1 MTMFITCF
9 QSFVYPTHIYNFY
22 AASKGTDNDSE
33 VISVGKPEEKKKIL
47 YTNAVEIILS
57 STKFIFEKVSISC
70 W

>member
-33 VISVGKPEEKKKIL
+33 VISVGKPEEKKKS
-47 YTNAVEIILS
+47 YTQML
-57 STKFIFEKVSISC
+57 
-70 W
+70 